1 VFAILYY
8 AASGSPEGKVV
19 KKMTERQNTVVCCFD
34 HKSPRITAI
43 QIHEW
48 IDATLHLE
56 EEDVR
61 MIQVDGPG
69 RRVYIK
75 FTDNIR
81 IQTLIQDTRGRQEFK
96 HDNGVISQVTVEI
109 TGMGIKKDK
118 DR

>member
-1 VFAILYY
+1 VFTILYY
-8 AASGSPEGKVV
+8 AASGTPEVKVV
-19 KKMTERQNTVVCCFD
+19 KNMRERQKKVICCFD
-34 HKSPRITAI
+34 KKSPRITAI

-75 FTDNIR
+75 FTDNTR
-81 IQTLIQDTRGRQEFK
+81 MQTLIQDTR
-96 HDNGVISQVTVEI
+96 TA
-109 TGMGIKKDK
+109 GI
-118 DR
+118 